1 MKSFENG
8 MEERLERERERERGG
23 NDEFEHVYNP

>member
-8 MEERLERERERERGG
+8 MEERLERERERGR